1 MAPPRCYIHPKFGY
15 FMSFYFFFNYSLD
28 VFCCGQSLQ
37 YLSGSR
43 SHVTQLS
50 LIGETCH
57 NGLSCSFS
65 SSSYL
70 PSSSSSLSS
79 SSSSAENWAPEFF
92 WQQIGS
98 RKFGSLDYT
107 FSRIYIS
114 MLPKGLQNY
123 TKFALKICKNGLTP
137 PPTTHPPIINFIK
150 KQRFWSM
157 MASLR
162 EREDFLSFGSSSIPV
177 VTMFFLWS
185 VRSPHSSPRSIY
197 PDPI

>member
-1 MAPPRCYIHPKFGY
+1 MAPPRCCIHPKFGY
-15 FMSFYFFFNYSLD
+15 FMSFIFFFKYSFD

-79 SSSSAENWAPEFF
+79 SSSSSSLSSSSSSAENWAPEFF
-92 WQQIGS
+92 GS
-98 RKFGSLDYT
+98 KLGPGNLDPWIIHFLEFTYLCCQKASKT
-107 FSRIYIS
+107 I
-114 MLPKGLQNY
+114 QN
-123 TKFALKICKNGLTP
+123 LL
-137 PPTTHPPIINFIK
+137 
-150 KQRFWSM
+150 
-157 MASLR
+157 
-162 EREDFLSFGSSSIPV
+162 
-177 VTMFFLWS
+177 
-185 VRSPHSSPRSIY
+185 
-197 PDPI
+197 